1 MSSRRPVSRLPSLQR
16 RLSEDSPWEKRL
28 PQPRV
33 SERTG
38 SGAKFLKSAGTGS
51 HMHAAFTAAPA
62 PHNRR
67 RVSCK
72 PFGKCS
78 EMFGIRG
85 GLPHPSPGLW
95 FPVKYSEMFGNVRKW
110 WGAPSPTPP
119 PGRWVRL
126 KCSEMFGYGRTYG
139 GGGGA
144 PHHSPGLWF
153 PVKCS
158 EMLGNV
164 RKWGAPS
171 PTPPPGRWVPLKCS
185 EMFGNVRN

>member
-1 MSSRRPVSRLPSLQR
+1 MSSHGAAKNVKSRGGFPSSFRTSPPDVAFAANRWPHMGNCSSDAQPTLAQRLRHLLSSAGGRLGCHRDDLSRGCPLCSDVSRRIPR
-16 RLSEDSPWEKRL
+16 GRNDF

-78 EMFGIRG
+78 E
-85 GLPHPSPGLW
+85 
-95 FPVKYSEMFGNVRKW
+95 NVRN
-110 WGAPSPTPP
+110 WGAPLPL
-119 PGRWVRL
+119 GR
-126 KCSEMFGYGRTYG
+126 
-139 GGGGA
+139 
-144 PHHSPGLWF
+144 
-153 PVKCS
+153 
-158 EMLGNV
+158 
-164 RKWGAPS
+164 
-171 PTPPPGRWVPLKCS
+171 
-185 EMFGNVRN
+185 

>member
-85 GLPHPSPGLW
+85 ASPTLPGAVVSRQIFGNVRKCSEMVGCSLSHPSPGAVGPL
-95 FPVKYSEMFGNVRKW
+95 KMFGNVRKCSELGGGVGGSPPLP
-110 WGAPSPTPP
+110 GAVVPRQMF
-119 PGRWVRL
+119 GNAR
-126 KCSEMFGYGRTYG
+126 KCSEMG
-139 GGGGA
+139 GSLSH
-144 PHHSPGLWF
+144 PSPGA
-153 PVKCS
+153 V
-158 EMLGNV
+158 G
-164 RKWGAPS
+164 
-171 PTPPPGRWVPLKCS
+171 PLK
-185 EMFGNVRN
+185 MFGNVRN